1 MTSGKLT
8 YCKAFTM
15 KVFKQKVSKQQLL
28 LTCGL
33 EHKNRCLSLIF
44 KLEKTRS
51 EIRNKVNTNNRN

>member
-1 MTSGKLT
+1 MNSVKLT

-15 KVFKQKVSKQQLL
+15 KVFKQKVSKQQL